1 MTRRTLSFILL
12 ALPAFVL
19 AAWLVV
25 SQIPRWGAPQ
35 INWFPAETP
44 GACAA
49 VSSLALVQGNRWAVM
64 GMGPR
69 AAQAVA
75 AQVLEQHYGA
85 PASSISLP
93 LAVQATLPGE
103 PRQAYY
109 VVTARVGQAAAV
121 LYLRMGDGSVGT
133 LITTP
138 TATDTNCAFDL
149 RGAALAA
156 LRSTPLVLLVVYS
169 SFAIVVLVVSFV
181 RSRIRAKGKLR

>member
-1 MTRRTLSFILL
+1 MTRRTLSLIVL

-35 INWFPAETP
+35 SDWFPAGTP
-44 GACAA
+44 GVCAA
-49 VSSLALVQGNRWAVM
+49 VSSLTLYQGNRWAVA
-64 GMGPR
+64 GIGPL
-69 AAQAVA
+69 AAQQAA

-85 PASSISLP
+85 PGTEISHP

-109 VVTARVGQAAAV
+109 VITARVGQAGAV

-138 TATDTNCAFDL
+138 TADDTHCAFDL
-149 RGAALAA
+149 RAAAVAA
-156 LRSTPLVLLVVYS
+156 LRSTPLVLLIVYS
-169 SFAIVVLVVSFV
+169 SLAIVIVVVSFV
-181 RSRIRAKGKLR
+181 HSRIRAQGNPR